1 MNDLTNSSAPDDA
14 TPPAAG
20 ATPVEAAAGS
30 IAPARAAEPVAGQTS
45 GVAADAADTG
55 AVNATPPAA
64 LSADV
69 ETASTVDTPAA
80 GRASAAAT
88 PAVDASVTPV
98 SAGAAPIDA
107 AAATGASVAA
117 ELAGATPAAG
127 ASAVPTEAGAVPTE
141 APAVGASATST
152 SSGAASID
160 AVVVGATAAAA
171 AAAATSADTA
181 STTGAAVAPTPS
193 GTAPTDA
200 PTLAPADLDA
210 AVARATDALLAAQQP
225 DGHWVYE
232 LEADS
237 TIPAEYVLLVH
248 YLGETPNLELE
259 RKIARYLRRVQ
270 LPGGGWPLFT
280 DGAPDVSASVKAYFA
295 LKMIGD
301 DADAE
306 HMVRARNAIHAM
318 GGAEMSNV
326 FTRIQLA
333 LFGVVPWFAVPMMPV
348 EIMLLPQ
355 WFPFHL
361 SKVSYWARTV
371 TVPLLVLNAK
381 RPLAKN
387 PRGVRVDE
395 LFVAPPVNAGLLP
408 RAGHQSPAW
417 FACFRVLDGL
427 LRLTDGLFPRYT
439 RERAIRQAVQFVDER
454 LNGEDG
460 LGAIYP
466 AMANS
471 VMMYA
476 ALGYPE
482 DHPNRAIARRSL
494 EKLLV
499 IHDDETDEAY
509 CQPCLSPV
517 WDTSL
522 AAHALLETG
531 EPRAEAAAIRGLDW
545 LRPLQILDVRGDWIS
560 RRPDVRPGGW
570 AFQYAN
576 PHYPDVDDTAVVALA
591 MDRVAKLENTDVYRD
606 AIARAREWVVGMQ
619 SSDGGW
625 GAFEPENTHHYL
637 NSIPFSDH
645 GALLDPP
652 TADVSG
658 RCLSMLAQLGETTGN
673 SPPARY
679 ALDYL
684 LAEQEPDGSWYGR
697 WGMNYIYGTW
707 SALGALNAAG
717 LPFDDP
723 RVKRAAQWLLSI
735 QNPDG
740 GWGED
745 GNSYKLDYRGY
756 ERATSTASQ
765 TAWALLGLMAAG
777 EVEHPAVARGIAWL
791 AAEQREHGLWDETRF
806 TATGF
811 PRVFYLRYH
820 GYRKF
825 FPLWA
830 LARYRNL
837 RRSGTRRVTVGM

>member
-1 MNDLTNSSAPDDA
+1 MQTLDA
-14 TPPAAG
+14 
-20 ATPVEAAAGS
+20 S
-30 IAPARAAEPVAGQTS
+30 
-45 GVAADAADTG
+45 
-55 AVNATPPAA
+55 
-64 LSADV
+64 
-69 ETASTVDTPAA
+69 
-80 GRASAAAT
+80 
-88 PAVDASVTPV
+88 DASVDTH
-98 SAGAAPIDA
+98 AAP
-107 AAATGASVAA
+107 
-117 ELAGATPAAG
+117 
-127 ASAVPTEAGAVPTE
+127 
-141 APAVGASATST
+141 
-152 SSGAASID
+152 
-160 AVVVGATAAAA
+160 ATAAAA
-171 AAAATSADTA
+171 AAPAT
-181 STTGAAVAPTPS
+181 
-193 GTAPTDA
+193 
-200 PTLAPADLDA
+200 LDA
-210 AVARATDALLAAQQP
+210 AVARATDALLAAQNP

-248 YLGETPNLELE
+248 YLGETPNIELE
-259 RKIARYLRRVQ
+259 RKIARYLRRIQ
-270 LPGGGWPLFT
+270 QPDGGWPLFA
-280 DGAPDVSASVKAYFA
+280 DGAPNISASVKAYFA
-295 LKMIGD
+295 LKVIGD
-301 DADAE
+301 DENAE
-306 HMVRARNAIHAM
+306 HMQRARRAIHAM

-333 LFGVVPWFAVPMMPV
+333 LYGVVPWYAVPMMPV
-348 EIMLLPQ
+348 EVMLLPQ

-371 TVPLLVLNAK
+371 IVPLLVLNAK
-381 RPLAKN
+381 RPIAKN
-387 PRGVRVDE
+387 PRGVRIDE
-395 LFVAPPVNAGLLP
+395 LFKSPPVNTGLLP
-408 RAGHQSPAW
+408 KQPHQSTGW
-417 FACFRVLDGL
+417 FMFFRAVDGVLRLVDGL
-427 LRLTDGLFPRYT
+427 LPSYS
-439 RERAIRQAVQFVDER
+439 RERAINQAVAFVDER

-466 AMANS
+466 AMANA

-482 DHPNRAIARRSL
+482 DHPSRAIARRSI

-499 IHDDETDEAY
+499 VGDDEAY

-522 AAHALLETG
+522 AAHALIETG
-531 EPRAEAAAIRGLDW
+531 DARAIDAAARGLDW
-545 LRPLQILDVRGDWIS
+545 LRPLQILDVRGDWIV
-560 RRPDVRPGGW
+560 RRPNVRPGGW

-576 PHYPDVDDTAVVALA
+576 PHYPDVDDTAVVAMA
-591 MDRVAKLENTDVYRD
+591 MDRVAKERVADLVAQDQDQAQAAQPNVYRES
-606 AIARAREWVVGMQ
+606 IARAREWVVGMQ

-637 NSIPFSDH
+637 NNIPFSDH

-658 RCLSMLAQLGETTGN
+658 RCLSMLAQLGETPAA
-673 SPPARY
+673 SEPARR

-684 LAEQEPDGSWYGR
+684 LNEQEADGSWYGR

-707 SALGALNAAG
+707 SALCALNAAG
-717 LPFDDP
+717 LGHDDP
-723 RVKRAAQWLLSI
+723 RVKRGAQWLLSV

-745 GNSYKLDYRGY
+745 GDSYKLDYRGY
-756 ERATSTASQ
+756 ERAPSTSSQ

-777 EVEHPAVARGIAWL
+777 EVNHPAVARGVDYL
-791 AAEQREHGLWDETRF
+791 LGTQREHGLWDETRF

-830 LARYRNL
+830 LARYRSLKRAN
-837 RRSGTRRVTVGM
+837 TTRVTVGM

>member
-1 MNDLTNSSAPDDA
+1 MNDLTDMA
-14 TPPAAG
+14 T
-20 ATPVEAAAGS
+20 
-30 IAPARAAEPVAGQTS
+30 
-45 GVAADAADTG
+45 
-55 AVNATPPAA
+55 
-64 LSADV
+64 LSAG
-69 ETASTVDTPAA
+69 TVPA
-80 GRASAAAT
+80 
-88 PAVDASVTPV
+88 
-98 SAGAAPIDA
+98 
-107 AAATGASVAA
+107 
-117 ELAGATPAAG
+117 E
-127 ASAVPTEAGAVPTE
+127 
-141 APAVGASATST
+141 
-152 SSGAASID
+152 
-160 AVVVGATAAAA
+160 
-171 AAAATSADTA
+171 
-181 STTGAAVAPTPS
+181 
-193 GTAPTDA
+193 
-200 PTLAPADLDA
+200 LDA
-210 AVARATDALLAAQQP
+210 AVARATDALLAAQNA

-259 RKIARYLRRVQ
+259 QKIGRYLRRIQ
-270 LPGGGWPLFT
+270 QADGGWPLFT
-280 DGAPDVSASVKAYFA
+280 DGAPNISASVKAYFA
-295 LKMIGD
+295 LKVIGD
-301 DADAE
+301 DENAE
-306 HMVRARNAIHAM
+306 HMQRARRAIHAM

-333 LFGVVPWFAVPMMPV
+333 LYGAIPWRAVPMMPV

-371 TVPLLVLNAK
+371 IVPLLVLNAK

-387 PRGVRVDE
+387 PRGVRIDE
-395 LFVAPPVNAGLLP
+395 LFIDPPVNAGLLP
-408 RAGHQSPAW
+408 RQGHQSAGW
-417 FACFRVLDGL
+417 FAFFRAVDHVL
-427 LRLTDGLFPRYT
+427 RAVDGLFPAYT
-439 RERAIRQAVQFVDER
+439 RERAIRQAVAFVDER

-466 AMANS
+466 AMANA
-471 VMMYA
+471 VMMYDV
-476 ALGYPE
+476 LGYAE
-482 DHPNRAIARRSL
+482 DHPNRAIARKSI

-499 IHDDETDEAY
+499 VHEDEAY

-522 AAHALLETG
+522 AAHALLETRD
-531 EPRAEAAAIRGLDW
+531 PRAEQAAVRGLDW

-560 RRPDVRPGGW
+560 RRPHVRSGGW

-576 PHYPDVDDTAVVALA
+576 PHYPDVDDTAVVAMA
-591 MDRVAKLENTDVYRD
+591 MDRAQKLNQSDTYRES
-606 AIARAREWVVGMQ
+606 IARAREWVVGMQ

-625 GAFEPENTHHYL
+625 GAFEPENTQYYL
-637 NSIPFSDH
+637 NNIPFSDH

-658 RCLSMLAQLGETTGN
+658 RCLSMLSQLGETALN
-673 SPPARY
+673 SDAARR
-679 ALDYL
+679 ALDYML
-684 LAEQEPDGSWYGR
+684 KEQEPDGSWYGR
-697 WGMNYIYGTW
+697 WGMNYVYGTW
-707 SALGALNAAG
+707 TALCALNAAG
-717 LPFDDP
+717 LGPDDA

-735 QNPDG
+735 QNKDG

-745 GNSYKLDYRGY
+745 GDSYKLNYRGY
-756 ERATSTASQ
+756 EPAPSTASQ

-777 EVEHPAVARGIAWL
+777 EVNNPAVKRGIDYL
-791 AAEQREHGLWDETRF
+791 IAEQKEHGLWDEARF

-837 RRSGTRRVTVGM
+837 KRDNATRVTVGI